1 MAIISAL
8 HVYAQHSN
16 HSEARIAGTKDE
28 LVALREAITKA
39 LQLGDSVFQA
49 FCVDGEGYD
58 LHIHCV
64 DDATILPV
72 PYTAD
77 YMQASE
83 EAFKTAPWNKL
94 ESLN

>member
-1 MAIISAL
+1 MTIISAL

-39 LQLGDSVFQA
+39 LQLGDSTLQT
-49 FCVDGEGYD
+49 FCVDGEGYE

-64 DDATILPV
+64 ADARALPV
-72 PYTAD
+72 PYTVD

-83 EAFKTAPWNKL
+83 ESLRNAPWNKL